1 MRRTS
6 VFYLPEICQGKGLW
20 RFLVD
25 LDNVKDIQE
34 MVYNDIFPSRG
45 VVRTDEPMT
54 MMVLDMFRDIKS
66 MELKFQGYAICKGAL
81 CDEEPKHWVTLI
93 MSYYMNHFTGNG
105 SKGTERTIHGC
116 PWESIANVNAEEDAA
131 QLKKGIGRFQISTVD
146 DVKYLVR
153 SEPYL
158 HIRKLYME
166 VFVGELISRIVRSG
180 SRPLRFPTFGSKL
193 LLHTASTTAQQI
205 HCEYIVGNELLDEE
219 EVKYFANVTGEKFA
233 FLHVKPMGHME
244 LSKKNGNVEQTE
256 SKLVKIP
263 PFSVVFFRGDLPPP
277 KRELMMI
284 YPDEKSL
291 NLLLDFTLI

>member
-105 SKGTERTIHGC
+105 SKGTERTWMSVG
-116 PWESIANVNAEEDAA
+116 VNSECKCGRGRCSVEE
-131 QLKKGIGRFQISTVD
+131 GN
-146 DVKYLVR
+146 
-153 SEPYL
+153 
-158 HIRKLYME
+158 RK
-166 VFVGELISRIVRSG
+166 V
-180 SRPLRFPTFGSKL
+180 P
-193 LLHTASTTAQQI
+193 
-205 HCEYIVGNELLDEE
+205 N
-219 EVKYFANVTGEKFA
+219 
-233 FLHVKPMGHME
+233 
-244 LSKKNGNVEQTE
+244 
-256 SKLVKIP
+256 
-263 PFSVVFFRGDLPPP
+263 
-277 KRELMMI
+277 I
-284 YPDEKSL
+284 YR
-291 NLLLDFTLI
+291 